1 MPTSIMQ
8 KNYSHCPLKKRPV
21 FMCKEESMKNDSDGE
36 MEPENLSTKPQDLS
50 MKSLK
55 KKARSESPEPLV
67 VIKAEDTLPTPPPSS
82 SPSPSDTK
90 SPLSIPTPTY
100 GSLPSIYYAGS
111 RSPAASFPVYP
122 AFPYGLPYPADFYSA
137 YQGPHHPA
145 TGLPLHHH
153 HHHHLHPH
161 HSQISPPRSEPLSPY
176 SAGQH
181 DTSSGSPSA
190 SPTHLFRPERHSL
203 SPPPSMVVPAY
214 PAELRLNQNNN
225 IIKSDSPFAR
235 AQHRFMP
242 YPPMHHHPHHHGH
255 HPAHPHP
262 LMMSSASVADHPS
275 LSPASSH
282 TSFNSYLSSRGRSL
296 SPISSSAPASPG
308 ADSEENNNSLTA
320 TNGNSTLLSSS
331 SSGCSSILTEK
342 STSSANILQKKDG
355 SGEKSASSSPSNA
368 GAPRYQCPDC
378 GKSYSTYSG
387 LSKHQQFHCP
397 AAEGNQAQKTFVC
410 KECDKPYKTLGA
422 LKMHIRTHT
431 LPCKCTHCDKAFS
444 RPWLLQ
450 GHIRTHTGE
459 KPFVCKLCSRA
470 FADRSNLRAHQQTHE
485 DVKRFKC
492 PTCTKSFSRL
502 PLLTKH
508 AESGCP
514 GGSGSGSSSAGSPVP
529 SLARSD
535 SPHSQN
541 GGAACSLPEDSFI
554 PTVLPH
560 GAGGNIAVY

>member
-8 KNYSHCPLKKRPV
+8 KNYSNCPLKKRPV
-21 FMCKEESMKNDSDGE
+21 FMSKEEALKNESEGE

-50 MKSLK
+50 MKSMK
-55 KKARSESPEPLV
+55 KKARSESPELV

-82 SPSPSDTK
+82 SPAPSDTK

-100 GSLPSIYYAGS
+100 GSLPAMYYGGS
-111 RSPAASFPVYP
+111 RSPASFPPVYP
-122 AFPYGLPYPADFYSA
+122 GFPYPLPYPADFYSA
-137 YQGPHHPA
+137 YHHQQSQAQHQQHPA
-145 TGLPLHHH
+145 GLPHQLHP
-153 HHHHLHPH
+153 HHHHLHHPL

-181 DTSSGSPSA
+181 DTSGSPSA
-190 SPTHLFRPERHSL
+190 SPTHLFRPDRHSL

-225 IIKSDSPFAR
+225 IIKSESAFVR
-235 AQHRFMP
+235 AQHRYMP
-242 YPPMHHHPHHHGH
+242 YPLH
-255 HPAHPHP
+255 HPAHHHH
-262 LMMSSASVADHPS
+262 LMMSSVADHPS

-308 ADSEENNNSLTA
+308 ADSEENNNSLSV
-320 TNGNSTLLSSS
+320 TNGNSTSLSS

-342 STSSANILQKKDG
+342 STSSANIQKKE
-355 SGEKSASSSPSNA
+355 GEKGSSQGSN

-514 GGSGSGSSSAGSPVP
+514 GGSGGSSTAGSPVP
-529 SLARSD
+529 SLTRSD
-535 SPHSQN
+535 SPHSQS
-541 GGAACSLPEDSFI
+541 ASSACNISEDSFI

-560 GAGGNIAVY
+560 GSNIAVY